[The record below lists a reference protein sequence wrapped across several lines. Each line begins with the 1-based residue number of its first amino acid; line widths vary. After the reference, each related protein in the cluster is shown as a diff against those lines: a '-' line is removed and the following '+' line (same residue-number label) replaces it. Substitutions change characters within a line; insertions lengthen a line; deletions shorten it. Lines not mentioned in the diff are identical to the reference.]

1 MQPSF
6 QGVFLAVKLPGQGKD
21 GGIGEPPQER
31 TGQGGKTACRSP
43 RRGGQDEGNAGH
55 HLGLLLEFSGIY
67 FILFLSE
74 RMLG

>member
-1 MQPSF
+1 M
-6 QGVFLAVKLPGQGKD
+6 
-21 GGIGEPPQER
+21 GGIGDPRKNGLAKVGRQP
-31 TGQGGKTACRSP
+31 ADSP

-67 FILFLSE
+67 FILFYFLSE